1 MYFFRNVITANW
13 DVSLRRDY
21 TLLILT
27 LTHLMTSDLRFE
39 HELGV
44 KKGTNYYVGHWTRRE
59 YQTISYFSW
68 WWTSF
73 FTVWSTILC
82 QVVRS
87 QKSQLTPVGLR
98 SEDIEMGRTK
108 ASLSYSHGE
117 WSEGSRSEIQQADQ
131 ARFEA
136 VRVRGEAGL
145 LIEDRYSR
153 WW

>member
-1 MYFFRNVITANW
+1 M
-13 DVSLRRDY
+13 
-21 TLLILT
+21 
-27 LTHLMTSDLRFE
+27 
-39 HELGV
+39 
-44 KKGTNYYVGHWTRRE
+44 
-59 YQTISYFSW
+59 
-68 WWTSF
+68 
-73 FTVWSTILC
+73 
-82 QVVRS
+82 
-87 QKSQLTPVGLR
+87 R

-153 WW
+153 